1 MISKED
7 ALEAA
12 KLAKS
17 IGSQLMSIDRL
28 TVDRADRPANQ
39 IDINKFISQ
48 VVDPRR
54 QVSTNSSGY
63 VPEEFVQSLVPE
75 PQYTF
80 EQPVFDKTGSSSKEP
95 IVNINSKQFLTP
107 EPRKQQ
113 SISSNNVV
121 LEDKTMKK
129 LVNAIE
135 RIAKSYEK
143 YVDCYVISNKINDQ
157 NNIINE

>member
-1 MISKED
+1 MISQED

-17 IGSQLMSIDRL
+17 IGSQLQSIDKL
-28 TVDRADRPANQ
+28 TVERPDRPANQ

-75 PQYTF
+75 PQYAF
-80 EQPVFDKTGSSSKEP
+80 EQPVFDKNGSSPKQP
-95 IVNINSKQFLTP
+95 IVDINSKQFLKP
-107 EPRKQQ
+107 ESKKQQ
-113 SISSNNVV
+113 ASIPNNLVV
-121 LEDKTMKK
+121 EDKTMKK

>member
-1 MISKED
+1 MISQED

-17 IGSQLMSIDRL
+17 IGSQLQSIDKL
-28 TVDRADRPANQ
+28 TVERPDRPANQ

-75 PQYTF
+75 PQYVF
-80 EQPVFDKTGSSSKEP
+80 EQPVFNKTDSPSIQP
-95 IVNINSKQFLTP
+95 IADINSKQFVKTESKKP
-107 EPRKQQ
+107 QV
-113 SISSNNVV
+113 SIPNNLIV
-121 LEDKTMKK
+121 EDKTIKK

-143 YVDCYVISNKINDQ
+143 YVDCYVISNKINNQ

>member
-75 PQYTF
+75 PQYAF
-80 EQPVFDKTGSSSKEP
+80 EQPVFDKAASVPKEP
-95 IVNINSKQFLTP
+95 MLNINSKQFLTP
-107 EPRKQQ
+107 EPKKQQ
-113 SISSNNVV
+113 SSSSNNLV

>member
-28 TVDRADRPANQ
+28 SVERGDRPANQ

-63 VPEEFVQSLVPE
+63 VPEEFVQKLVPE
-75 PQYTF
+75 PQYAF
-80 EQPVFDKTGSSSKEP
+80 EQPVLDKTTSIPKEP
-95 IVNINSKQFLTP
+95 LMNVNSKQFLTS
-107 EPRKQQ
+107 EPKKQ